1 MSPKVAVQRKPEMA
15 AEECARRRAAVSALE
30 WGGRGRVVT
39 IDAEQPLERVI
50 AEVKRAIWAEL

>member
-1 MSPKVAVQRKPEMA
+1 
-15 AEECARRRAAVSALE
+15 VSALE
-30 WGGRGRVVT
+30 WGGRGRVAT

>member
-1 MSPKVAVQRKPEMA
+1 MA

-30 WGGRGRVVT
+30 WGGRGRVAT
-39 IDAEQPLERVI
+39 IDAEQPLERVV